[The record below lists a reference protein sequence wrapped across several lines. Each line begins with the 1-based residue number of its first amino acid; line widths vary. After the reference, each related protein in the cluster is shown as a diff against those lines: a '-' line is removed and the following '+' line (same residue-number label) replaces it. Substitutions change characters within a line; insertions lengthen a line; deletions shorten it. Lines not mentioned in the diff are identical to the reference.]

1 MTEPI
6 KPVKFLL
13 IRFSS
18 IGDIVLTTPVIRN
31 LKQQTEGAEI
41 HFLTK
46 KKFEGVLE
54 ANPYLAKIH
63 LLDNNFQSTIRELKA
78 ENFDYIIDLH
88 RNLRSQ
94 RVKLALKR
102 VSFSFSKLNLK
113 KWLLV
118 NLKINRLPEQHI
130 VDRYL
135 DTISVFIDA
144 PDKKGLDYFIPSA
157 LNPPELPKSPYVVIV
172 IGANHFTKQV
182 PLEKLQTLCSSIH
195 KPLIL
200 LGGPDDKDR
209 AYSLAM
215 MLSVEP
221 LNYTGQLNLNQSALI
236 ISQADW
242 VITPDTGMMHIA
254 AAFQRKIISVWGN
267 TVPAFGMSPYRP
279 HEASALFEVKGLKCR
294 PCSKIGYSKCPR
306 SHFNCMNLQD
316 IDKMASL
323 ANS

>member
-1 MTEPI
+1 MTETT

-31 LKQQTEGAEI
+31 LKQQTSGAEI

-46 KKFEGVLE
+46 KKFISVLE
-54 ANPYLAKIH
+54 GNPYLEKIH
-63 LLDNNFQSTIRELKA
+63 PLDKSFRSTIRELKA

-88 RNLRSQ
+88 RNLRSK

-102 VSFSFSKLNLK
+102 ISFSFNKLNFR

-118 NLKINRLPEQHI
+118 NFKINRLPEKHI

-135 DTISVFIDA
+135 DTITLFIDA
-144 PDKKGLDYFIPSA
+144 PDKKGLDYFIPSTQ
-157 LNPPELPKSPYVVIV
+157 NFPELPKTPYVVIV
-172 IGANHFTKQV
+172 IGANHFTKQM
-182 PLEKLQTLCSSIH
+182 PLEKLQSLCNSIH
-195 KPLIL
+195 KPQILI
-200 LGGPDDKDR
+200 GGPDDKER
-209 AYSLAM
+209 AYSLAK
-215 MLSVEP
+215 MLKVEP
-221 LNYTGQLNLNQSALI
+221 LNYTGRLTLNQSAMI
-236 ISQADW
+236 ISLADW

-267 TVPAFGMSPYRP
+267 TIPAFGMGPYRP

-306 SHFNCMNLQD
+306 NHFKCMNLQD
-316 IDKMASL
+316 VEKMASL